1 MEKATLK
8 IFNIQN
14 LDCAHCASKI
24 EKAIGELEEVEEA
37 VIVFTSKKFRIKAY
51 HSDVLFEKI
60 VKKCNDIEP
69 GVVLTEENN
78 HIEKDNDAHH
88 ETHCCGCHG
97 HEHNHTDTDIHHKH
111 DHKNKEKRD
120 GLKSIALGAL
130 LFITAFFINRFTYA
144 GVVSALI
151 YIIAYIILGG
161 RIVLDAV
168 NSIFH
173 KKIFNEKFL
182 MSLATISAFMIG
194 DFAEAVAVM
203 LFFRVGDFFE
213 KRAVETSRNK
223 VMSAVDMRPETVN
236 VMYNDQTVPTPA
248 EKVKKGQTIIVRAG
262 DRIPLDSIVAEG
274 NSSIDTSSV
283 TGEHIP
289 VDVGEGDS
297 VLSGCVNLNGVLK
310 LTVTNEL
317 SESMVSKIIN
327 SVENAAAGKPKIDRF
342 VTRFAGVYTPIVVLL
357 ALITAI
363 VPSLIT
369 HDWHKWIYTAV
380 TFLVISCPCAIVL
393 SVPLTFFAGIGAS
406 SARGILFKSGLS
418 IEALTGVKALVADK
432 TGTITNGAFSVS
444 DITVYNNTEENELIA
459 LCASC
464 EAFSNH
470 PVSKCIVEKAKT
482 LGIDTIEPDSIKE
495 YAGMGIE
502 AYISGKKILCGNE
515 KLMLKEKTDLSGYV
529 PASDGTDILC
539 ALNGKLI
546 GCFRITDTLKPDSI
560 EAISAL
566 RSSGICTI
574 MLTGDS
580 EGSAAATA
588 GKAGIDRFFAKL
600 LPEDKLTKLRELR
613 KEYGSV
619 MFVGD
624 GVNDAPVLAGAD
636 VSAAMGSGAD
646 AAIEAADIVIM
657 NSDMS
662 SVSKAFAIARDTNRT
677 AKQNI
682 VFALLFKAAVMILG
696 LAGFANMW
704 FAVFADTG
712 VSVLCVLNSIRI
724 LGKRY

>member
-327 SVENAAAGKPKIDRF
+327 SAYYENFTNVSHMDCPWS
-342 VTRFAGVYTPIVVLL
+342 
-357 ALITAI
+357 
-363 VPSLIT
+363 PS
-369 HDWHKWIYTAV
+369 
-380 TFLVISCPCAIVL
+380 
-393 SVPLTFFAGIGAS
+393 
-406 SARGILFKSGLS
+406 
-418 IEALTGVKALVADK
+418 
-432 TGTITNGAFSVS
+432 
-444 DITVYNNTEENELIA
+444 
-459 LCASC
+459 
-464 EAFSNH
+464 
-470 PVSKCIVEKAKT
+470 
-482 LGIDTIEPDSIKE
+482 
-495 YAGMGIE
+495 
-502 AYISGKKILCGNE
+502 
-515 KLMLKEKTDLSGYV
+515 
-529 PASDGTDILC
+529 
-539 ALNGKLI
+539 
-546 GCFRITDTLKPDSI
+546 
-560 EAISAL
+560 
-566 RSSGICTI
+566 
-574 MLTGDS
+574 
-580 EGSAAATA
+580 
-588 GKAGIDRFFAKL
+588 
-600 LPEDKLTKLRELR
+600 
-613 KEYGSV
+613 
-619 MFVGD
+619 
-624 GVNDAPVLAGAD
+624 
-636 VSAAMGSGAD
+636 
-646 AAIEAADIVIM
+646 
-657 NSDMS
+657 
-662 SVSKAFAIARDTNRT
+662 
-677 AKQNI
+677 
-682 VFALLFKAAVMILG
+682 
-696 LAGFANMW
+696 
-704 FAVFADTG
+704 
-712 VSVLCVLNSIRI
+712 
-724 LGKRY
+724 